1 MLGTRTTRFSLLLL
15 EEGEQYLH
23 DWTASAEWPEGFA
36 KAHAKSTEAGRLR
49 LCSKSIFFE
58 PDQAKLPITRIPFTH
73 VQELEFTDSKSF
85 RIISTM
91 LTTMRPNNLD
101 VPYGTHKGKAVSWQF
116 SLPYAPLDEFMLQA
130 QKQLALSRLPRAER
144 EDLLQAEKFD
154 QAKATAFDT
163 SRLVDFSEEIV
174 CDAPAVLHSPL
185 TTSPGRL
192 VISPQRLYF
201 QPKHDITGHM
211 PCHSHPLS
219 LVAAISRRRAVLRPT
234 GLEVFFAGASAHEA
248 IKGPFWGM
256 PSAFFAFAT
265 QATRDSTLSVLKEQG
280 SLATG
285 LPGGEQAAKACPDL
299 LEAESEW
306 PPRVQAAW
314 QAGHISNFAYL
325 LYLNLTAG
333 RSLNDL
339 GQWPIFPWVLC
350 DFRQPKLDLNDSTMF
365 RDLSKPVGALNPKRL
380 AMLTTRFQEMPRGTG
395 CDPPFMYGTHYSCP
409 GYVMFW
415 MVRAAP
421 GHLLRLQNGRFD
433 SPDRMFCDL
442 AEAWDSV
449 MSNPTDVKE
458 LIPEFFLSDVRFLQN
473 LDSLPLG
480 TRQNGR
486 PVGDV
491 KLPAWAQSPADFLRK
506 HRAALESAHVSAHL
520 HEWIDLIFGFK
531 QQGAEA
537 EKAGNVFHHL
547 TYEGGVDLDSIT
559 DAQERQAVEAQINEF
574 GQCPAQL
581 FPSPH
586 PPKTQAALTSAA
598 DGSANQEQDAHQ
610 ALASALIMT
619 ILAAAKIPTFT
630 VPDTAASAPRPH
642 APSAKGT
649 ESPASP
655 PLQPA
660 LVPDRSPGSWTSRV
674 GSARRWSGQLSGQLG
689 SLMDGLAQKGQQ
701 AGLSPDA
708 LKGMFKRPAAQPSS
722 QQKDLNTRSAT
733 TASAQNPNL
742 NTKQAL
748 PSAPEPPLLSSSP
761 AAQTSDQNREPPSA
775 WDTNLLAHLKSLTVL
790 PSQGVS
796 INGMCLHYVGDTPAQ
811 ICALESG
818 TLKAVSLLDGSQL
831 RSLQLG
837 EAPLTS
843 LALQPQDKQMGGS
856 PSFIF
861 AGSQSSQVHAANI
874 SAASSAGSWQAHR
887 DTISCLGFLP
897 GSLATASWDCSVKV
911 WKLDEGREPW
921 SSTFPIASADM
932 DDHEAGI
939 WAMACEPER
948 PCLMT
953 GTEEGVL
960 TCWDLRQNKSAWQVK
975 TSSDYI
981 SDISLAESGLYLSV
995 AAASSGLLW
1004 LDCRNVQRPSAS
1016 LRCPSPARRC
1026 KTDGLT
1032 VLAALEDGKVRSWQP
1047 LGKSLIHRSSQ
1058 DCLQADGCPA
1068 SMAAEELMIPGSNSH
1083 GHRSLYLVIGTD
1095 AGQSSAWMSVE

>member
-333 RSLNDL
+333 R
-339 GQWPIFPWVLC
+339 
-350 DFRQPKLDLNDSTMF
+350 
-365 RDLSKPVGALNPKRL
+365 
-380 AMLTTRFQEMPRGTG
+380 FQEMPRGTG

-689 SLMDGLAQKGQQ
+689 SLMDGLAQKG
-701 AGLSPDA
+701 
-708 LKGMFKRPAAQPSS
+708 
-722 QQKDLNTRSAT
+722 
-733 TASAQNPNL
+733 
-742 NTKQAL
+742 
-748 PSAPEPPLLSSSP
+748 
-761 AAQTSDQNREPPSA
+761 
-775 WDTNLLAHLKSLTVL
+775 
-790 PSQGVS
+790 
-796 INGMCLHYVGDTPAQ
+796 DTPAQ

-921 SSTFPIASADM
+921 SK
-932 DDHEAGI
+932 
-939 WAMACEPER
+939 
-948 PCLMT
+948 
-953 GTEEGVL
+953 EGVL